1 MSYRI
6 VKNVSAYFTDSLL
19 VLHTSRKAQHPG
31 TKETQSKFSCGTT
44 HANTAPNLKKNTGHL
59 KNPSSKTPNLPHP
72 LTPQKKRQKRKQF
85 VFPSSFWLGPEM
97 HGTSTWSESRFG
109 VSERIPSN
117 RSQSGKPFPWRSLC
131 VWTER
136 PNQTEKPGVTN
147 QPTNQPTNQVHSIS
161 GTILYSLKAI
171 TQGHQSK
178 TTISQL
184 HDTLLEGC
192 RRLNK
197 WCRPLHPWTRRL
209 PHWDRRFGSIFV
221 YYFDE
226 SINHLETYPMSD
238 HSLLCSF
245 RFWPLNNNKRL
256 GEPTQYQLQ
265 VLFSTVGTFVS
276 GTSSGIPSNQGS
288 SPPWFGW
295 VGFSPN
301 YLQKKKLSNWLAS
314 SFRDIRI
321 VWSNPP

>member
-1 MSYRI
+1 MKR
-6 VKNVSAYFTDSLL
+6 VKVWSLWENSIQSL
-19 VLHTSRKAQHPG
+19 PIWQALSLAIAMCLDRT
-31 TKETQSKFSCGTT
+31 TQ
-44 HANTAPNLKKNTGHL
+44 PNW
-59 KNPSSKTPNLPHP
+59 KT
-72 LTPQKKRQKRKQF
+72 R
-85 VFPSSFWLGPEM
+85 G
-97 HGTSTWSESRFG
+97 
-109 VSERIPSN
+109 
-117 RSQSGKPFPWRSLC
+117 
-131 VWTER
+131 
-136 PNQTEKPGVTN
+136 N

-161 GTILYSLKAI
+161 ATIFYSLKAI

-209 PHWDRRFGSIFV
+209 PHWDRRFGSILCIPIIH
-221 YYFDE
+221 FDE

-245 RFWPLNNNKRL
+245 RFLNLWTTTNGWANLPSTTSKSFV
-256 GEPTQYQLQ
+256 P
-265 VLFSTVGTFVS
+265 TVGTFVS

-288 SPPWFGW
+288 SPPWFGR

-301 YLQKKKLSNWLAS
+301 FLADTKKKWSNWLAS
-314 SFRDIRI
+314 SFRYQKF
-321 VWSNPP
+321 SNYSFGWVGFSPNL